1 MAAARRTFDPVGCG
15 YGQQMQLA
23 SAKTEAPPAT
33 VHPVKPPRSLLVA
46 TGRAIGDYAMIRPGD
61 RVLLGLSGGK
71 DSLCLLHVLLHLASK
86 SPVRFEL
93 GAATVD
99 PQSPDYFPA
108 PLKPYMQALGVP
120 YFVESYPV
128 VKQAETSMRGDS
140 FCAFCARL
148 RRGMLYGAARR
159 EGYNV
164 LALAQHL
171 DDLAETFLM
180 SAFYGGR
187 LRTMQAHYTND
198 DGDLRII
205 RPFVYVRERQTAA
218 FAKAAALPVIMENCP
233 ACFSRPTARYSMKQK
248 LAALEADNGKL
259 FNNLRTALKP
269 LMGGIPGALKGNVT
283 CGTTPVGDI
292 VKADTQPGDPF

>member
-1 MAAARRTFDPVGCG
+1 MREADASDEARRDAAHR
-15 YGQQMQLA
+15 M
-23 SAKTEAPPAT
+23 
-33 VHPVKPPRSLLVA
+33 KPPRSLLVSA
-46 TGRAIGDYAMIRPGD
+46 GRAIGDFAMIRPGD
-61 RVLLGLSGGK
+61 RVLLALSGGK
-71 DSLCLLHVLLHLASK
+71 DSLSLLHVLLHLADR
-86 SPVRFEL
+86 SPVRFKL

-108 PLKPYMQALGVP
+108 PLKPYMQTLGVP
-120 YFVESYPV
+120 YFVESFPI
-128 VKQAETSMRGDS
+128 VKQAETSMTGDS

-187 LRTMQAHYTND
+187 LRTMQAHYVNQ
-198 DGDLRII
+198 DGDLRIV

-218 FAKAAALPVIMENCP
+218 FAQAAALPVIMENCP
-233 ACFSRPTARYSMKQK
+233 ACFRTPTVRFGMKQT
-248 LAALEADNGKL
+248 LAMMEAANTKL
-259 FNNLRTALKP
+259 FNNLRTAIKP
-269 LMGGIPGALKGNVT
+269 LMGGIPDATMGNVT
-283 CGTTPVGDI
+283 CATEPVLDI
-292 VKADTQPGDPF
+292 VKAYTQPASPFC